1 VDCPAC
7 GHANPPGATFCGE
20 CAARIGETIDCPR
33 CGERNPVGQRY
44 CNVCAA
50 ELPPAG
56 GGRIAP
62 AGSGR
67 EPSSYVPRH
76 LAARIRADAAALEG
90 ERKLITVLFCDVV
103 GSMSIAERLGAE
115 SWLSV
120 VDRLFA
126 LISQQVHRF
135 EGKIDS
141 FTGDGAMALFGAPI
155 AHEDHARRAGY
166 AALAIRDS
174 VAELSSRL
182 EGEHGIELRLRL
194 GLNSGEVV
202 VGAIGD
208 DLSLDYAALGHTIG
222 LGKRMESAA
231 DPGTIFLTEHT
242 ARLVSGYLDLHDLG
256 KQEVKGASEPLRVFA
271 LRGVGPAR
279 GALDVSRLRGLT
291 PFVGRERELE
301 HLEEVVELALAGEGQ
316 TVGLVGEPGVGKSR
330 VCAEFAARCRE
341 RGMAVIEASAHAH
354 TSAVPFLAVLEMLR
368 SFFGVVQGD
377 SDDVARERVAER
389 LRAID
394 VHLLEELPLL
404 LDFLG
409 ISERPLE
416 AMSPEARQRRLL
428 ALVRGLVHAQGADA
442 PTLIVLEDL
451 QWVDAAS
458 ERFLASLVEALPGTR
473 NFALVNFRPGYRA
486 EWMGRT
492 HYRQLP
498 LAPLDEEA
506 GAALI
511 SELLGSHR
519 SLVELSG
526 LIRERAA
533 GNPFFCEQIVSSLAE
548 RGVLE
553 GQPGVFRLAH
563 PGIEIEVPATVQAV
577 LAARIDR
584 LADREKLVLQNAA
597 VVGREFPRRL
607 LGEVVA
613 LPEAELDSALREL
626 TDAELVFEAELYPE
640 SQYAF
645 RHPLMREVAY
655 GLQLSPARV
664 RTHAAI
670 ARALQE
676 LDPDRLDEHA
686 ALIAQHSEAAGEP
699 LEAARWH
706 ARAAVWAG
714 FSDPAAAQSHWQRVR
729 ELDPELPAND
739 EADAL
744 RSTSRLMLIAIG
756 WRLGA
761 GVDESR
767 RLFEEGRETAERI
780 GDRAT
785 LALAHGGLGLTVGTC
800 GGDIPDW
807 VNLADRGVQ
816 IAEQVGDPNLIV
828 SALVA
833 AVYPR
838 VLLGRPEEALAG
850 ADRMLELTAEDPQ
863 IGGGIIVANP
873 RAMAA
878 SFRALPLM
886 SLGRL
891 GEARRALVDGAELC
905 RRWDRESL
913 GWTHGYH
920 CLMAVYGAEPAG
932 TDTVTH
938 ARHAVEI
945 AEALGDAFSRVFSSA
960 WLGVA
965 HAMVGEVDQAQ
976 QCFERTLTL
985 IAERGVGLDLEP
997 LVRQW
1002 RAEAMARS
1010 GEPEQAVAEVELAL
1024 RLTEE
1029 RGVRAYSAGVRCS
1042 LAEMLIE
1049 RRDPGDAE
1057 RVAGLIEEAEA
1068 VAGEIGALLDLVAL
1082 GRARAGLH
1090 ELRGESDAGERV
1102 LAESLELARRIDAH
1116 GLIAELEAETGARS
1130 ASFGSGVTR

>member
-1 VDCPAC
+1 
-7 GHANPPGATFCGE
+7 
-20 CAARIGETIDCPR
+20 
-33 CGERNPVGQRY
+33 
-44 CNVCAA
+44 
-50 ELPPAG
+50 
-56 GGRIAP
+56 
-62 AGSGR
+62 
-67 EPSSYVPRH
+67 
-76 LAARIRADAAALEG
+76 
-90 ERKLITVLFCDVV
+90 
-103 GSMSIAERLGAE
+103 
-115 SWLSV
+115 
-120 VDRLFA
+120 
-126 LISQQVHRF
+126 
-135 EGKIDS
+135 
-141 FTGDGAMALFGAPI
+141 
-155 AHEDHARRAGY
+155 
-166 AALAIRDS
+166 
-174 VAELSSRL
+174 
-182 EGEHGIELRLRL
+182 
-194 GLNSGEVV
+194 
-202 VGAIGD
+202 
-208 DLSLDYAALGHTIG
+208 
-222 LGKRMESAA
+222 
-231 DPGTIFLTEHT
+231 
-242 ARLVSGYLDLHDLG
+242 
-256 KQEVKGASEPLRVFA
+256 
-271 LRGVGPAR
+271 
-279 GALDVSRLRGLT
+279 
-291 PFVGRERELE
+291 
-301 HLEEVVELALAGEGQ
+301 
-316 TVGLVGEPGVGKSR
+316 
-330 VCAEFAARCRE
+330 
-341 RGMAVIEASAHAH
+341 
-354 TSAVPFLAVLEMLR
+354 
-368 SFFGVVQGD
+368 
-377 SDDVARERVAER
+377 
-389 LRAID
+389 
-394 VHLLEELPLL
+394 
-404 LDFLG
+404 
-409 ISERPLE
+409 
-416 AMSPEARQRRLL
+416 MSPEARQRRLL

-553 GQPGVFRLAH
+553 GRPGVFRLAH

-577 LAARIDR
+577 LSARIDR

-613 LPEAELDSALREL
+613 MPEAELDSALREL

-761 GVDESR
+761 EVDESR

-785 LALAHGGLGLTVGTC
+785 LALAARGARTHGRHLRRRHSGLGDVSRTG
-800 GGDIPDW
+800 
-807 VNLADRGVQ
+807 ASE

-863 IGGGIIVANP
+863 IGAGIIVANP

-891 GEARRALVDGAELC
+891 SEARQALVDGAELC

-938 ARHAVEI
+938 ARQAVEI
-945 AEALGDAFSRVFSSA
+945 AEALGDAFSRASSSG

-965 HAMVGEVDQAQ
+965 HAMVGELDQAQ

-985 IAERGVGLDLEP
+985 IAERGAGLELEP

-1002 RAEAMARS
+1002 RAEAMAQIR
-1010 GEPEQAVAEVELAL
+1010 
-1024 RLTEE
+1024 
-1029 RGVRAYSAGVRCS
+1029 
-1042 LAEMLIE
+1042 
-1049 RRDPGDAE
+1049 
-1057 RVAGLIEEAEA
+1057 
-1068 VAGEIGALLDLVAL
+1068 
-1082 GRARAGLH
+1082 RARASRR
-1090 ELRGESDAGERV
+1090 RGRAGPAADR
-1102 LAESLELARRIDAH
+1102 
-1116 GLIAELEAETGARS
+1116 GARS
-1130 ASFGSGVTR
+1130 EGVFGRRPLLTRGDADRAPGSG